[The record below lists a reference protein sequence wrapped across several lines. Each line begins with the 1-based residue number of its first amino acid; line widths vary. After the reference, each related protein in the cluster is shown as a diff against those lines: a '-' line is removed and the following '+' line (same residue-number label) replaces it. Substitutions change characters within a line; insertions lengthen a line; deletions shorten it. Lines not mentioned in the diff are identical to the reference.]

1 MKHFFLCLLASA
13 FSGAMA
19 VGYVSRG
26 VTAPADV
33 GMGEV
38 ANSISGGSTDS
49 NAAGQFSV
57 TMKISLPY
65 FVLPIPDKELNMS
78 SPLPLAVNLTNT
90 TPNQIRAAYDNLNP
104 ELIGPDGQALQLQ
117 RTREPRLNYKAT
129 LCAELP
135 KPGTGILLSSTT
147 LGWKNNKLQIYG
159 DAGLG
164 YRWYF
169 DNIKPGT
176 YQLRF
181 TYSSPGGEVS
191 CYDLQ
196 TQEFRKVEGLGSARG
211 STSFVPIR
219 IVQPV
224 SIDSNTVQID
234 GVRFEL
240 IMPERVLPIPENK
253 PEATTPIKLGLRITN
268 KTATPLHFRESY
280 KKLVISGQDGKILRR
295 EGRDEN
301 GFLTVYNC
309 PLVQPGENIT
319 FTLDARLSWENNKL
333 QLVAPDGLGGFLYF
347 GDIKPGKYQ
356 IRIGYY
362 PWVPGLSCN
371 SEIGRET
378 LSEDIWEG
386 LGYTPFVEFSLVQ
399 H

>member
-1 MKHFFLCLLASA
+1 MKHCFLCLLASA
-13 FSGAMA
+13 VSGAMA
-19 VGYVSRG
+19 VSLVSRG

-33 GMGEV
+33 GMGGV
-38 ANSISGGSTDS
+38 ANSTSGVSTDS
-49 NAAGQFSV
+49 NTAVKFSV
-57 TMKISLPY
+57 FMKISFPY

-90 TPNQIRAAYDNLNP
+90 TPNQIRAAYDNLTP

-117 RTREPRLNYKAT
+117 RIREPSLNYKAT

-135 KPGTGILLSSTT
+135 KPGTGILFRSPA
-147 LGWKNNKLQIYG
+147 LGWKNNKLQLYG

-169 DNIKPGT
+169 DKIKPGT

-181 TYSSPGGEVS
+181 TYYSRGGEVS

-196 TQEFRKVEGLGSARG
+196 TQEFRKIEGLGSARG

-224 SIDSNTVQID
+224 SIDSNTVHID

-240 IMPERVLPIPENK
+240 VMPERVLPIPENK
-253 PEATTPIKLGLRITN
+253 PEATTPIKLGLRIIN
-268 KTATPLHFRESY
+268 KTATPLGFRESY
-280 KKLVISGQDGKILRR
+280 KKLVILGQDGKILRGK
-295 EGRDEN
+295 GRDEN

-309 PLVQPGENIT
+309 PLVQPGENVT
-319 FTLDARLSWENNKL
+319 FTLDSRLSWENNKL

-347 GDIKPGKYQ
+347 DDIKPGKYQ
-356 IRIGYY
+356 IGIGYY

-371 SEIGRET
+371 SKIGRAT
-378 LSEDIWEG
+378 LSEDRWEG
-386 LGYTPFVEFSLVQ
+386 LGYTPFVEFSIVQ
-399 H
+399 R